1 MADGSLILN
10 LYFELNSPT
19 LKNFSL
25 DRVDIPS
32 IKLLNIKTHLVYD
45 GTRIKWSNDLISL
58 KNFTENIVG
67 LVGCWRSPG
76 GKSKQFV
83 NNDLDLTMTWQN
95 SLLFSGKD
103 GESLKK
109 LLISILNTPSDTT
122 YQIPDEPKSSTG
134 ESRDIGKITNSSECP
149 NQSIAEIKAIKDN
162 IDGVFVIINKL
173 CYSTT
178 RLLK

>member
-1 MADGSLILN
+1 MMSNDNMVVMADGSEI
-10 LYFELNSPT
+10 LNSPT

-25 DRVDIPS
+25 DRIDIPS
-32 IKLLNIKTHLVYD
+32 IKLLNTNKTHLVYD

-83 NNDLDLTMTWQN
+83 SNDLDLTMTWHPGKQN

-109 LLISILNTPSDTT
+109 LLISILNTPSDHYISNT
-122 YQIPDEPKSSTG
+122 
-134 ESRDIGKITNSSECP
+134 RRAKITDGR
-149 NQSIAEIKAIKDN
+149 IA
-162 IDGVFVIINKL
+162 
-173 CYSTT
+173 
-178 RLLK
+178 

>member
-1 MADGSLILN
+1 MDNLVDKGFARLVPINSLQQSVGKLWYLPHHPVFSQSKADKIRVVFDCAAVYRGTSLNEQLLQGPEYVFKMADASEI
-10 LYFELNSPT
+10 LNSPT

-67 LVGCWRSPG
+67 LVGCWRSPD

-83 NNDLDLTMTWQN
+83 SNMT
-95 SLLFSGKD
+95 
-103 GESLKK
+103 
-109 LLISILNTPSDTT
+109 
-122 YQIPDEPKSSTG
+122 
-134 ESRDIGKITNSSECP
+134 
-149 NQSIAEIKAIKDN
+149 
-162 IDGVFVIINKL
+162 
-173 CYSTT
+173 
-178 RLLK
+178 

>member
-1 MADGSLILN
+1 MLNNMADDSEN
-10 LYFELNSPT
+10 LNSST
-19 LKNFSL
+19 LNNFSL

-83 NNDLDLTMTWQN
+83 SNDLDLTMTWHPGKQN
-95 SLLFSGKD
+95 SLLFSRKD

-109 LLISILNTPSDTT
+109 LLISTLNTPSDTT
-122 YQIPDEPKSSTG
+122 YQISDEPKSSTG

-149 NQSIAEIKAIKDN
+149 NQSIQ
-162 IDGVFVIINKL
+162 GV
-173 CYSTT
+173 
-178 RLLK
+178 

>member
-1 MADGSLILN
+1 MKYTTEIYNLMKYTISQRQTMADGSEIM
-10 LYFELNSPT
+10 NSPT

-76 GKSKQFV
+76 GQAAEYG
-83 NNDLDLTMTWQN
+83 
-95 SLLFSGKD
+95 SGA
-103 GESLKK
+103 
-109 LLISILNTPSDTT
+109 
-122 YQIPDEPKSSTG
+122 PK
-134 ESRDIGKITNSSECP
+134 
-149 NQSIAEIKAIKDN
+149 
-162 IDGVFVIINKL
+162 INL
-173 CYSTT
+173 CYNNCALVTPFRPIFRTPTT
-178 RLLK
+178 

>member
-1 MADGSLILN
+1 MADGSEI
-10 LYFELNSPT
+10 LNSPT
-19 LKNFSL
+19 LGNFSF

-45 GTRIKWSNDLISL
+45 GTRIKCSNDLISL

-83 NNDLDLTMTWQN
+83 SNDLDLTMTWHPGKRN

-122 YQIPDEPKSSTG
+122 YQIPDEPKSSMG

-149 NQSIAEIKAIKDN
+149 NQST
-162 IDGVFVIINKL
+162 G
-173 CYSTT
+173 
-178 RLLK
+178 